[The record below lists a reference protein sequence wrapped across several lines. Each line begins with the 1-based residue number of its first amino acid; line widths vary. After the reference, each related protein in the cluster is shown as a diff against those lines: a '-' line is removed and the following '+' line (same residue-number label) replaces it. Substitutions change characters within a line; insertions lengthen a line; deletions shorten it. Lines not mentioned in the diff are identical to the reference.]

1 MGIGL
6 HITSVERVRYLL
18 PLTDN
23 ELNGLMSFMAKQVGL
38 GDYVLELSLLD
49 DAAMAELHFST
60 MGTLNTTN
68 ILSFPLLYG
77 TFAPYVMVESQEH
90 VRAGESAKGGFGPNE
105 FRSGESGLSEFRPND
120 FKIDESTAE
129 NPRPR
134 ELECHTPSQGQFIH
148 GSVTPM
154 NEPPLPVPMLGSLAM
169 AVETV
174 QREAF
179 LYGQELDAYT
189 VFLLAHGFA
198 HLLGY
203 DHGTAMDAL
212 IGRMEQGALESLG
225 AA

>member
-18 PLTDN
+18 PFSDN
-23 ELNGLMSFMAKQVGL
+23 ELTGLMSLMARQIGL
-38 GDYVLELSLLD
+38 GEHALELSLLD

-77 TFAPYVMVESQEH
+77 TFAPYVMVESQGKICARE
-90 VRAGESAKGGFGPNE
+90 FG
-105 FRSGESGLSEFRPND
+105 SGEFGSGEF
-120 FKIDESTAE
+120 ESGEFATKK
-129 NPRPR
+129 PRPR
-134 ELECHTPSQGQFIH
+134 KLGRNTPSQGQFAQ
-148 GSVTPM
+148 GGVTPM
-154 NEPPLPVPMLGSLAM
+154 NETSPPLPMLGSLAM
-169 AVETV
+169 GVETV

-179 LYGQELDAYT
+179 LYGQELNAYT

-203 DHGTAMDAL
+203 DHGPAMDAL
-212 IGRMEQGALESLG
+212 VERMERGTLGALSATL
-225 AA
+225 

>member
-18 PLTDN
+18 PFSDN
-23 ELNGLMSFMAKQVGL
+23 ELNGLMSLMARQIGL
-38 GDYVLELSLLD
+38 GEHALELSLLD

-77 TFAPYVMVESQEH
+77 TFAPYVMVESQGKICAREFGSGEFE
-90 VRAGESAKGGFGPNE
+90 AGEFEAGELGIGE
-105 FRSGESGLSEFRPND
+105 FAT
-120 FKIDESTAE
+120 KK
-129 NPRPR
+129 PRPR
-134 ELECHTPSQGQFIH
+134 KLGRNTPSQGQFVQD
-148 GSVTPM
+148 GVTPM
-154 NEPPLPVPMLGSLAM
+154 NETSPPLPMLGSLAM
-169 AVETV
+169 AVETF

-179 LYGQELDAYT
+179 LYGQELNAYT

-203 DHGTAMDAL
+203 DHGPAMDAL
-212 IGRMEQGALESLG
+212 MERMERGTLELLSATL
-225 AA
+225 